1 MSATAPDPGRRQACA
16 RYWLL
21 LAVAL
26 LGTGCAEAP
35 LPEQGLRRDD
45 CLRELSLANLNER
58 LKSCN
63 AVVAAFPKDPGP
75 LNDRYLLHSLAGDD
89 RAACADL
96 RRAIELAASMPAGAL
111 DAQLRSDLTVRAQL
125 CREDGNRAAASGS

>member
-16 RYWLL
+16 SCWLL

-35 LPEQGLRRDD
+35 LPEQGLRRDG

-89 RAACADL
+89 RAACTDL

-111 DAQLRSDLTVRAQL
+111 DEQLRSDLTVRAQL